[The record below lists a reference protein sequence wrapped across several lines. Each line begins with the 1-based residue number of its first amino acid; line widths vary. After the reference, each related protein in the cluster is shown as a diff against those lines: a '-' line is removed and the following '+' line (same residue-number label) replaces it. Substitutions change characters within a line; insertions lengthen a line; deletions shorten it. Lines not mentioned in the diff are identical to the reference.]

1 VKARRHVLGG
11 YAIWMAV
18 LIATYYGRPGWRAEA
33 WGLIGLSGVAAI
45 VAGVVINRPS
55 RKAPWLLLAAALT
68 SFTAGQVSFLV
79 AQLVGVELPFPSFA
93 DVLYLLTYPL
103 YAAGLLI
110 FIWWRTPDRDR
121 RSLIDALILTAGLA
135 LLSWTY
141 LVLPYVHNPGLSW
154 LQKSVAIAYPLGDV
168 LMLAML
174 ARLLA
179 PGAGRT
185 RSVEFLTVGAVGTLV
200 SDTLFGLIQL
210 HGTFH
215 NGTPIDL
222 GWVVFYGGWGAAA
235 LHPTMT
241 ELTQPVNRQHVEVSL
256 VRLTVLMLA
265 SLIAPVVLFTESF
278 RVRGGDGSV
287 IAVFSA
293 ILYLLVLSRL
303 SDVAASHRR
312 ALGRERAV
320 RQAGASLVSAVTVD
334 QVGAI
339 VKSAT
344 DILLGTPRPGDV
356 LLAVRID
363 GAFRA
368 VTTASADPGPMRR
381 LGELA
386 ETWVPLAVGS
396 APILAPVANL
406 PQPAQAV
413 VPAGDWTLLCPLTLN
428 DRPSGDP
435 LIGVL
440 AVLGGQRA
448 LADLSATLEILAHQV
463 ALAVERILLRDEL
476 IHQRNE
482 AYFRTLVQDT
492 SDAILIVGDDWKVRY
507 ATPSAT
513 SIFGDIAME
522 GAYLWALVA
531 DGQREELLR
540 VFTRIP
546 AGASFSNRYVDRRI
560 TRRDGVTV
568 QVQVRASDLR
578 ADPTVAGLVLT
589 LRDVTEQ
596 RQLEEQLKYQ
606 AFHDAL
612 TGLPNRLLFQD
623 RISQQLA
630 AAREEG
636 TTVGVLFVDLDDFK
650 VVNDTMGHGIGDEL
664 LVATAVRLT
673 AMLRESDTAARLG
686 GDEFALLIGDVTSSA
701 AVEAV
706 ADRIVRAFGEPFALA
721 SGAVLTTVTV
731 GVATTEDSADTDE
744 LLRHADLALYA
755 AKAAGKRQWRRYQPV
770 LSAGMV
776 RRRELQAALEEAV
789 ARSAFTLAYQP
800 IVTLATGELAGFEAL
815 VRWPHP
821 QWGMMQPDQFIALA
835 EETGQIVPLG
845 SWVLG
850 RAAADIARWRR
861 EPRVMGA
868 PAQVVP
874 PAVPASGDGHGP
886 APAGGDGRGPVPAGA
901 DGRGPAPA
909 GGDGRGP
916 VPAGGA
922 PSHGLYVSVNVSARQ
937 FSTPGFVDG
946 VRQILD
952 SSGLEPGALML
963 ELTESVLLRR
973 NERVAADLT
982 ELKAIG
988 VKLAIDDFG
997 TGYSSLSYLR
1007 ELPIDVLKM
1016 DKSFVDGIAVSEQRL
1031 ALAEGIVQIARTL
1044 RLEVIAEGIESE
1056 VQRDLLTSM
1065 GCQFGQGYLLA
1076 MPMAAHQAE
1085 TLARIGSHQAPRL
1098 PRQVPEPRETKPT
1111 LPAPRLTRPIWAVHR
1126 INMRN
1131 RCPSERSS
1139 SRPTGPTSTSSR
1151 RPRCCPSGRSSSS
1164 TTRSAPSSWG
1174 RWRTASRST
1183 TSGSWRTARSSPA
1196 AGGCRCAGTERPGPC
1211 PPGTTGHW
1219 SARSP
1224 GTSRRSR
1231 PTRCA

>member
-1 VKARRHVLGG
+1 MKSRGHVLGG
-11 YAIWMAV
+11 YAIWMAL
-18 LIATYYGRPGWRAEA
+18 LIATYYGLPSLRAEA
-33 WGLIGLSGVAAI
+33 WGLIGLSGVIAI

-79 AQLVGVELPFPSFA
+79 AQLVGVQLPFPSFA

-103 YAAGLLI
+103 YAGGLLI

-121 RSLIDALILTAGLA
+121 RSLMDALILTAGLA
-135 LLSWTY
+135 LLSWIY
-141 LVLPYVHNPGLSW
+141 LILPYVHNPALSW

-168 LMLAML
+168 LVLAML

-185 RSVEFLTVGAVGTLV
+185 GSVKFLTLGAIGVLV
-200 SDTLFGLIQL
+200 SDASYGLIQL
-210 HGTFH
+210 HGMFH
-215 NGTPIDL
+215 NGTVVDL
-222 GWVVFYGGWGAAA
+222 GWAVFYAGWGAAA
-235 LHPTMT
+235 LHPTMS
-241 ELTQPVNRQHVEVSL
+241 ELTEPVTRQHVQVSR
-256 VRLTVLMLA
+256 VRLVVIMLA
-265 SLIAPVVLFTESF
+265 SLIAPAVLFAESL

-293 ILYLLVLSRL
+293 VLYLLVLSRL
-303 SDVAASHRR
+303 SDVAASHGR

-320 RQAGASLVSAVTVD
+320 RQAGASLVSAITVD
-334 QVGAI
+334 QAGAA

-344 DILLGTPRPGDV
+344 DILLSAGRRGDV
-356 LLAVRID
+356 LLAVRTD
-363 GAFRA
+363 RAFRA
-368 VTTASADPGPMRR
+368 VTAASADPVPMSR

-386 ETWVPLAVGS
+386 GTWLPLVTGS
-396 APILAPVANL
+396 APLLAPVTNL
-406 PQPAQAV
+406 PGRAREL
-413 VPAGDWTLLCPLTLN
+413 VPRGGWMLVCPLTLN
-428 DRPSGDP
+428 DRPTGDP

-440 AVLGGQRA
+440 AVFGEQRN
-448 LADLSATLEILAHQV
+448 LADLAATLEILAQQV
-463 ALAVERILLRDEL
+463 ALAVERIMLRDEV
-476 IHQRNE
+476 IRQGNE

-492 SDAILIVGDDWKVRY
+492 SDAILIVSDDWKVRY

-513 SIFGDIAME
+513 SIFGDIAVDD
-522 GAYLWALVA
+522 AYLWELVA
-531 DGQREELLR
+531 DGERDDLIRTLVQM
-540 VFTRIP
+540 P
-546 AGASFSNRYVDRRI
+546 AGASFSSRYVDRRL
-560 TRRDGVTV
+560 TRRDGVSV
-568 QVQVRASDLR
+568 EVQVRASDLR
-578 ADPTVAGLVLT
+578 TDPTVAGLVLT

-596 RQLEEQLKYQ
+596 RQLEEQLKHQ

-623 RISQQLA
+623 RISHELA
-630 AAREEG
+630 AARMQG
-636 TTVGVLFVDLDDFK
+636 KTAGVLFVDLDDFK
-650 VVNDTMGHGIGDEL
+650 VVNDTMGHGVGDEL
-664 LVATAVRLT
+664 LVATAARLSG
-673 AMLRESDTAARLG
+673 LIRDCDTAARLG
-686 GDEFALLIGDVTSSA
+686 GDEFALLIGDVENSV
-701 AVEAV
+701 AVEAT

-721 SGAVLTTVTV
+721 SGSVLTTVTV
-731 GVATTEDSADTDE
+731 GVATTQDSADTDE

-789 ARSAFTLAYQP
+789 ASSAFTLVYQP
-800 IVTLATGELAGFEAL
+800 IVQLTTGELAGFEAL

-845 SWVLG
+845 SWVLD
-850 RAAADIARWRR
+850 RAAAGIARWSRDAR
-861 EPRVMGA
+861 QE
-868 PAQVVP
+868 P
-874 PAVPASGDGHGP
+874 PAPGAAARDGLAPGGGP
-886 APAGGDGRGPVPAGA
+886 R
-901 DGRGPAPA
+901 R
-909 GGDGRGP
+909 R
-916 VPAGGA
+916 
-922 PSHGLYVSVNVSARQ
+922 LYVSVNVSARQ
-937 FSTPGFVDG
+937 FSAPGFVDG
-946 VRQILD
+946 VRRILD

-973 NERVAADLT
+973 DERVVSDLI
-982 ELKAIG
+982 ELRAIG

-1031 ALAEGIVQIARTL
+1031 ALAEGIVQLARTL

-1085 TLARIGSHQAPRL
+1085 TLARIGPRLAPRL
-1098 PRQVPEPRETKPT
+1098 PRLASESHTAKPT
-1111 LPAPRLTRPIWAVHR
+1111 LPAPRLTWPIWVGHR
-1126 INMRN
+1126 INVRY

-1139 SRPTGPTSTSSR
+1139 SRRTGLISTTSPG
-1151 RPRCCPSGRSSSS
+1151 PRCCPSGRSSSS
-1164 TTRSAPSSWG
+1164 TTRSAPTSWG
-1174 RWRTASRST
+1174 RWRSASRST
-1183 TSGSWRTARSSPA
+1183 TSGSWRTERSSRA
-1196 AGGCRCAGTERPGPC
+1196 AGGCRCDGTERPPPC
-1211 PPGTTGHW
+1211 PAGTT
-1219 SARSP
+1219 
-1224 GTSRRSR
+1224 RR
-1231 PTRCA
+1231 